1 MFNEKQAKK
10 FLDFYH
16 NRYKEWDETLLQ
28 TSTRLIEEW
37 IYAVE
42 RDEIKAR
49 REELTKILWKKHAN
63 STYKVRSYWP
73 QSVLEKVFWD
83 LYFNYW
89 PKYIYNCINYDP
101 KQFMYIWWHKV
112 IDEAFKKMSRANSTT
127 PTLKIGCVKEKY
139 WSFRCEYVEWCYE
152 PMNDIINQLEIDT
165 ESTCAECWKH
175 ARLVEKYWRLTPLCY
190 WHELLYKLD
199 RVKRKIRLFFKSK

>member
-1 MFNEKQAKK
+1 MFNEKQIQK

-49 REELTKILWKKHAN
+49 REELTKILWKKLAN
-63 STYKVRSYWP
+63 SDYKVRAYWP
-73 QSVLEKVFWD
+73 QSVLDKVFWD

-89 PKYIYNCINYDP
+89 PRYIYNCINYDP
-101 KQFMYIWWHKV
+101 AQFMYPWRWKKIL
-112 IDEAFKKMSRANSTT
+112 IAFAKLSSMNDA
-127 PTLKIGCVKEKY
+127 TLKIGCVKEKY
-139 WSFRCEYVEWCYE
+139 WSFRCEYVEWCNE
-152 PMNDIINQLEIDT
+152 EMFRIINKLEMDT
-165 ESTCAECWKH
+165 ESTCAECWRH
-175 ARLVEKYWRLTPLCY
+175 ARLVTKRWRVTPLCY
-190 WHELLYKLD
+190 RHELLYRLD
-199 RVKRKIRLFFKSK
+199 AMRTKIRLFFKSK